1 MEKTLEQLTG
11 KLKAAFDTR
20 LVSVIVYGSAASGEP
35 RDAYSDINVLCV
47 LEEVTPRELGDS
59 EAVFRW
65 WRGAGHPS
73 PLLMSRDEVVR
84 SADCFPIEFHDM
96 RERRRVL
103 LGEDVI
109 EGLVIEDRFHR
120 AEVEHELRSKLLRLR
135 QKATAL
141 LSDREVLLRLM
152 ADSTSTFCVLAR
164 HALRLAGQEAPMDR
178 RGVLEQAGRE
188 FSFEPLAFYTLMDLR
203 EGKRKPREVEAVPLL
218 EQYLREIEAVIAGVD
233 RLEP

>member
-1 MEKTLEQLTG
+1 MEKILEQLTA
-11 KLKAAFDTR
+11 KLKTAFDTR
-20 LVSVIVYGSAASGEP
+20 LISVIVYGSAASAAGK
-35 RDAYSDINVLCV
+35 DAYSDINVLCV
-47 LEEVTPRELGDS
+47 LSRVTPLELADS

-65 WRGAGHPS
+65 WRAAGHPS
-73 PLLMSRDEVVR
+73 PLLMSREEVVR
-84 SADCFPIEFHDM
+84 SADCFPIEFYDM
-96 RERRRVL
+96 REQRQVL

-141 LSDREVLLRLM
+141 LADREMLLRLM

-164 HALRLAGQEAPMDR
+164 HVLRLAGHEAPRDR
-178 RGVLEQAGRE
+178 RSLLDRAARE
-188 FSFEPLAFYTLMDLR
+188 FRFEPLAFYTLMDLR

-218 EQYLREIEAVIAGVD
+218 EQYLREIEAVITAVD